1 MARRRRSGGSAWRTS
16 RQRIRSAITTT
27 GGRTSWHGSACRVA
41 AHGEHRGRGYCLS
54 SLRQGVARRGIS
66 LPGWRQ
72 HMMSIEAWS
81 NACLHLTR
89 AGGRA
94 VSHGA
99 VSSAC
104 HQYDGVFMHQP
115 PGERHRMESIRAV
128 NTACHHYDG
137 GVNWGISP
145 PLVGRLRIENTKSV
159 GSVCYHHDN
168 GSCFRGIAPPGGWRR
183 IHH

>member
-1 MARRRRSGGSAWRTS
+1 
-16 RQRIRSAITTT
+16 
-27 GGRTSWHGSACRVA
+27 
-41 AHGEHRGRGYCLS
+41 
-54 SLRQGVARRGIS
+54 
-66 LPGWRQ
+66 
-72 HMMSIEAWS
+72 MMSIEAWS
-81 NACLHLTR
+81 SACFHLTR

-99 VSSAC
+99 VFSAC

-137 GVNWGISP
+137 SVNWGISP

-168 GSCFRGIAPPGGWRR
+168 GSCFEASRRRAGGGAYIINSESVGTAYHAHDSASCMVSSR
-183 IHH
+183 H